1 MKTHLKNILLML
13 TLLSAQTALANAIDS
28 LENQLRENQLFQ
40 EKIYVHTDNN
50 SYFVG
55 DTIWYKAYLLR
66 ADDLRPAAM
75 SKILY
80 VELLSPDGYIVERQ
94 RIIVDHNTQ
103 SYGQFALPDTIY
115 SGYYELR
122 AYTRWQM
129 NFNVTHRPHSTFDD
143 RWFFNK
149 QLAKDYFRDYEGLY
163 SRVFPIYEKPEQ
175 AGDYGDKRI
184 IDRPKRRLAKEQ
196 EGLDVKF
203 FPEGGSLVA
212 GVKSR
217 VAFEV
222 LDANGQPLKISGTL
236 ANGTKLQTNS
246 EGRGIFSVQPNGAQS
261 ITAKIQYDG
270 KEHSVR
276 LPEVLE
282 AGAVITYD
290 AIGQKA
296 EIMANGVAVAAVS
309 VTCRGKFV
317 AFERGVQ
324 TIDTKDFP
332 TGVNEIIA
340 YDAEARPL
348 ATRQIFVNRNDI
360 GQKIDIDFAT
370 TDGKKQSQKEAVAPF
385 QQLGF
390 HTQIAQ
396 QDARTFSVAICDQR
410 GDEPTFDDGNILTD
424 LLLSGDL
431 RGFVAHPARYFEA
444 DDSLHRAQL
453 DLLMMIQGW
462 RKYAPLANF
471 RYLPERTFA
480 VEGEVFKI
488 DGDLYDEY
496 NLMDEMMRENP
507 SGTLDAN
514 PCFTIDGNGRVK
526 LLKIN
531 DLVEENVPVGLV
543 IEETTEA
550 DDTGIATADYDEAQE
565 QEAGRDDLR
574 RERRS
579 HKLKRLKDKVLVEAE
594 LNKGKDVAGVIV
606 EADSMGAYIFQMP
619 PFYDKAILFMTAY
632 AAKDSTQKNMASL
645 TDKKKMDPFVSPDYY
660 VRQET
665 FYPIFSQPY
674 AWLQTHSPEDDEF
687 LANGDNPAELNALGA
702 DHVLDN
708 ITVKRRR
715 RRPLRSFDRSKPAFV
730 IDFATLL
737 NEATDRGLHYN
748 YFNSIAFWAEAARTL
763 FGNMNDPYQG
773 IGIRAD
779 VNNHTFLRTFRPS
792 VTSSVGDPMTPAT
805 LQKRLDPR
813 NILQVRVFTDYDMR
827 NGIGKEENRGM
838 PDVFFEVIPIPNDN
852 RRAMRRDR
860 RLVIDGFAYPE
871 QFYNRDYSGSAL
883 PDSSDYRRTLY
894 WNPNAHTDEEGNL
907 NVTFFNGAR
916 PAHLKV
922 SVCGVGND
930 GKVYY
935 Y

>member
-1 MKTHLKNILLML
+1 MKNHLKNMLPLLAL
-13 TLLSAQTALANAIDS
+13 FLSQTALANAIDS
-28 LENQLRENQLFQ
+28 LENQLRSDRRIQ
-40 EKIYVHTDNN
+40 EKIYIHTDNN

-55 DTIWYKAYLLR
+55 DTIWFKAYLLR

-80 VELLSPDGYIVERQ
+80 VELLSPDGYVVERQ
-94 RIIVDHNTQ
+94 RIIADHNTQ

-129 NFNVTHRPHSTFDD
+129 NFNVTERPHSKFDD
-143 RWFFNK
+143 RWFFSK

-175 AGDYGDKRI
+175 AGDYADKRI

-222 LDANGQPLKISGTL
+222 LDAYGQPLKVRGSL
-236 ANGTKLQTNS
+236 ANGTRLETDA
-246 EGRGIFSVQPNGAQS
+246 EGRGLFSVQPDGTQT
-261 ITAKIQYDG
+261 ITAKFDYDG
-270 KEHSVR
+270 KSHSVR

-282 AGAVITYD
+282 TGAVIAYD

-296 EIMANGVAVAAVS
+296 GIVANGVNVAAIAVS
-309 VTCRGKFV
+309 CRGRLV
-317 AFERGVQ
+317 AFLRDTQ
-324 TIDTKDFP
+324 SIDTKEFP
-332 TGVNEIIA
+332 TGVNEITA

-348 ATRQIFVNRNDI
+348 ATRQIFVNHNDM
-360 GQKIDIDFAT
+360 GQKIDFALAT
-370 TDGKKQSQKEAVAPF
+370 PDGKRQSDVEAVAPF
-385 QQLGF
+385 QQLGL
-390 HTQIAQ
+390 HSQIAHP
-396 QDARTFSVAICDQR
+396 DARTFSVAICDRR
-410 GDEPTFDDGNILTD
+410 GDEPTYDDGNILTD

-453 DLLMMIQGW
+453 DRLMMIQGW
-462 RKYAPLANF
+462 RKYAPLATI
-471 RYLPERTFA
+471 RYNPETSFA
-480 VEGEVFKI
+480 VEGEVFKL
-488 DGDLYDEY
+488 DADMQDEY
-496 NLMDEMMRENP
+496 NLIDEMTRENP
-507 SGTLDAN
+507 SGALDGN
-514 PCFTIDGNGRVK
+514 PCFTIDGEGQVK
-526 LLKIN
+526 SLKIS
-531 DLVEENVPVGLV
+531 DMIEANVPVGLV
-543 IEETTEA
+543 IDETETAE
-550 DDTGIATADYDEAQE
+550 DTGIAGVDYDEKQE
-565 QEAGRDDLR
+565 NAAAREDLHGSR
-574 RERRS
+574 RMRKARR
-579 HKLKRLKDKVLVEAE
+579 LIDNVLVEAE
-594 LNKGKDVAGVIV
+594 LNKGKDVAGVVV
-606 EADSMGAYIFQMP
+606 EADSTGAFIFQMP

-632 AAKDSTQKNMASL
+632 AAKDSTKKSMTST

-674 AWLQTHSPEDDEF
+674 AWLQNHSPEDEDF
-687 LANGDNPAELNALGA
+687 LADGDNPASLDALGA

-715 RRPLRSFDRSKPAFV
+715 RRPMRNFDRNRPAFV

-737 NEATDRGLHYN
+737 NDATDRGLHYN

-773 IGIRAD
+773 IGIRAEVD
-779 VNNHTFLRTFRPS
+779 KHIFLQSFRTS
-792 VTSSVGDPMTPAT
+792 VASSVGLPMTPAT
-805 LQKRLDPR
+805 LQKKLDPR

-827 NGIGKEENRGM
+827 NGIGKEENRGA
-838 PDVFFEVIPIPNDN
+838 PDVLFEVIPIPHDG

-871 QFYNRDYSGSAL
+871 QFYNRDYSGAAL
-883 PDSSDYRRTLY
+883 PDSTDYRRTLY
-894 WNPNAHTDEEGNL
+894 WNPNAHTDAEGNL
-907 NVTFFNGAR
+907 DIQFFNGAR
-916 PAHLKV
+916 PSHLKV
-922 SVCGVGND
+922 SVCGVGGD
-930 GKVYY
+930 GKIYY